1 MVGRSLQSNHPISTR
16 ARTLD
21 GHQHFDKNC
30 ADCSNASR
38 KKVIMKT
45 FLRWIGVFVLPIPA
59 LLLLLLLSQMLS
71 SIFAFV
77 DPWDGTGNRFG
88 LTIAAVA
95 ITIYIAYEMAPC
107 AKRFVSLFWA
117 VLFAGLNLFGLI
129 FMWNDFSH
137 SDVVQTIALILGSC
151 LGAYGTIKK

>member
-1 MVGRSLQSNHPISTR
+1 
-16 ARTLD
+16 
-21 GHQHFDKNC
+21 
-30 ADCSNASR
+30 
-38 KKVIMKT
+38 MKT

-95 ITIYIAYEMAPC
+95 ITIYIAYEMTPC